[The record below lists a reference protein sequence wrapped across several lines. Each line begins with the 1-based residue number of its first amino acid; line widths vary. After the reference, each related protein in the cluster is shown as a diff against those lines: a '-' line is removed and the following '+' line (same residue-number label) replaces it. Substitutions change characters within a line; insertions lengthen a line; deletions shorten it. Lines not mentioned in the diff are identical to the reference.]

1 MTFDEV
7 LARVL
12 DLLQHQGQVFSHK
25 GRFFIQAPVAH
36 TGLHGSCGNEVSSGR
51 RAARNSSHAMIF
63 SCT

>member
-12 DLLQHQGQVFSHK
+12 DLLQRQRQVSSHK
-25 GRFFIQAPVAH
+25 SRFFIQTPAAH
-36 TGLHGSCGNEVSSGR
+36 AGLHGSCGNEVSSGR
-51 RAARNSSHAMIF
+51 RAARNSSHATIF